1 MKIKERVAVV
11 MGGPSEEREISF
23 MTGNAIVQALQEK
36 GYDVVPIDLEPG
48 YLVRQLE
55 ACGAKVVFN
64 AVHGLYG
71 EDGRMQSVLEM
82 IGMPYTGSGVLS
94 SALSMDKVYSKR
106 MFQSQGVPTPKC
118 LFASSNDKNDIVQ
131 ETMAT
136 FSFPVVVK
144 PASQGSSLGVE
155 IVKDKEELEAAVK
168 EAFSYG
174 KEILVEEFIKGK
186 EIAAGV
192 METVDGV
199 LAMPLVLIEPRSGSY
214 DFKSK
219 YTKGA
224 TIYTVPAPLDAEITK
239 KIQDI
244 ALAAYKALGCN
255 GVARADILL
264 TVSGEVFVLEMNSVP
279 GMTGTSLIPKAAAA
293 MGISF
298 PDFCEKILLTATAK
312 K

>member
-1 MKIKERVAVV
+1 MKTNERVAVV
-11 MGGPSEEREISF
+11 MGGPSKEREISF

-36 GYDVVPIDLEPG
+36 GYDVVAIDLEPG

-55 ACGAKVVFN
+55 ACGATVVFN

-82 IGMPYTGSGVLS
+82 IDMPYTGSGVLS

-106 MFQSQGVPTPKC
+106 MFQAQGVPTPKC
-118 LFASSNDKNDIVQ
+118 LFAVAGDKNNIVQ
-131 ETMAT
+131 EILKT
-136 FSFPVVVK
+136 FSLPVVVK

-155 IVKDKEELEAAVK
+155 IVKDKKELEAAVQ

-174 KEILVEEFIKGK
+174 KEIVIEEFIKGK

-192 METVDGV
+192 METIDGV
-199 LAMPLVLIEPRSGSY
+199 IAMPLVLIEPLSGAY

-224 TIYTVPAPLDAEITK
+224 TVYTVPAPLEDNITE
-239 KIQDI
+239 KIQNI
-244 ALAAYKALGCN
+244 ALAAYKSLGCN

-264 TVSGEVFVLEMNSVP
+264 TTEGEALVLEMNSVP
-279 GMTGTSLIPKAAAA
+279 GMTSTSLIPKAAAA
-293 MGISF
+293 MGMSF